1 MADRKDTS
9 GWGGALTWL
18 ALALSVG
25 GAAAALVAAVG
36 SGQGWWHFGAGL
48 GALRYAFYAAAA
60 GGVLAII
67 ALAAGRKKG
76 ARLGHG
82 LVAILI
88 GFGFVAY
95 LGSHIRTARSV
106 PAIHDVT
113 TNLQDVP
120 QFTRLKVREDN
131 LANIPDND
139 DPKLKAMDPETRW
152 KTLHRQ
158 GYPDLWPVRVPWSV
172 EETIR
177 RAESV
182 AKDHGWEIARAD
194 REDGILEATDTTLF
208 FRFKDDIVVRAR
220 PYAEVKGGTQV
231 DVRSISRVGG
241 SDVGKNAARIRAF
254 LKDLQQS

>member
-1 MADRKDTS
+1 MADRIARG
-9 GWGGALTWL
+9 GWGAAVTWL

-25 GAAAALVAAVG
+25 GAAAALIAAVG
-36 SGQGWWHFGAGL
+36 SGQGWWHFGSGL

-60 GGVLAII
+60 GGLLALV
-67 ALAAGRKKG
+67 ALTVGRKKG
-76 ARLGHG
+76 ARVIHA
-82 LVAILI
+82 LVALVI
-88 GFGFVAY
+88 GVGFVAY
-95 LGSHIRTARSV
+95 LASHIATARSV

-139 DPKLKAMDPETRW
+139 DPRLKAMDPETRW

-177 RAESV
+177 RAEAV
-182 AKDHGWEIARAD
+182 AKDRGWEIARAD

-220 PYAEVKGGTQV
+220 PYPVVKGGTQL

-241 SDVGKNAARIRAF
+241 SDVGKNAARIRSF
-254 LKDLQQS
+254 IKDLQNS